1 MGAEQTASQVE
12 ERVVGN
18 AALRVVGRME
28 SAEVSRELYG
38 WLTQSLRQR
47 ATLLQP
53 GTMIV
58 SQPEVPVPLVVS
70 FPFPAWATRRSEVSA
85 GAVKPANRPRQS

>member
-1 MGAEQTASQVE
+1 MT
-12 ERVVGN
+12 
-18 AALRVVGRME
+18 GRME

-70 FPFPAWATRRSEVSA
+70 FPFPAWATRRSEAQPGS
-85 GAVKPANRPRQS
+85 AVKRSNRPLPS